1 MNPSTSVAPAD
12 FTPHD
17 QLLMRRALDLAVLG
31 AHTARPNPMVGC
43 VVADAAGRVVAE
55 GWHEQYGGPHAEV
68 NALNR
73 VPAAVDLGQCRVYV
87 TLEPCSH
94 FGKTPPCADLLIAR
108 GVRDVVVCNHDPN
121 PLVAGRGLQKLR
133 EAGIRVRTGLL
144 EAEGRWLNRRFFTV
158 QEQNRPYLILKW
170 AESRDGFVAGPNAQ
184 PVPISGPAAKML
196 VHRWRTEEQA
206 IMVGTRTA
214 LNDNPQLNVR
224 EWPGPNPV
232 RLVIDRSL
240 TLPATHHLFDGAQPT
255 VVYTN
260 KEQPDRDNLSFVTVP
275 AQQPLL
281 PAILDDL
288 NERRI
293 QSVLV
298 EGGPALHTML
308 LEAGLWD
315 EIRVLRS
322 QHVRIGAGG
331 VVAPPLSLT
340 GLREHRVIGP
350 DELFVFG

>member
-1 MNPSTSVAPAD
+1 MVTD
-12 FTPHD
+12 FTTHEH
-17 QLLMRRALDLAVLG
+17 LMMRRALDLAVLG

-43 VVADAAGRVVAE
+43 VVTDAAGRVVGE
-55 GWHEQYGGPHAEV
+55 GWHEQYGEPHAEV
-68 NALNR
+68 NALAA
-73 VPAAVDLGQCRVYV
+73 VPAEVDLGQCRVYV

-108 GVRDVVVCNHDPN
+108 GVGEVIVCNDDPN
-121 PLVAGRGLQKLR
+121 PLVAGRGYAKLR
-133 EAGIRVRTGLL
+133 EAGIPVRTGLL
-144 EAEGRWLNRRFFTV
+144 SAEGRRLNRRFFTV
-158 QEQNRPYLILKW
+158 QELGRPYLILKW
-170 AESRDGFVAGPNAQ
+170 AESRDGFVAGPSGQ
-184 PVPISGPAAKML
+184 PVAISGPAAKML

-206 IMVGTRTA
+206 IMVGTHTA

-224 EWPGPNPV
+224 EWPGPNPL
-232 RLVIDRSL
+232 RLVIDRGL
-240 TLPATHHLFDGAQPT
+240 TLPATHNLLDGAQPT

-260 KEQPDRDNLSFVTVP
+260 GQRENQPNLSYVTVP
-275 AQQPLL
+275 AQTDML

-288 NERRI
+288 NARRV

-322 QHVRIGAGG
+322 TEVRIGAGG

-340 GLREHRVIGP
+340 GLREHHRIGQ

>member
-1 MNPSTSVAPAD
+1 MSDLTASATD

-17 QLLMRRALDLAVLG
+17 ALLMRRALDLALLG

-68 NALNR
+68 NALSR
-73 VPAAVDLGQCRVYV
+73 VPEGVDLGQCRVYV

-133 EAGIRVRTGLL
+133 DAGIRVRTGLL

-170 AESRDGFVAGPNAQ
+170 AESRDGFVAAAGGQ
-184 PVPISGPAAKML
+184 PVAISGPAAKML
-196 VHRWRTEEQA
+196 VHRWRTEEQG

-224 EWPGPNPV
+224 EWPGPNPL

-240 TLPATHHLFDGAQPT
+240 TLPATHHLLDGSQPT

-260 KEQPDRDNLSFVTVP
+260 KEQPDRENLSFVTVP
-275 AQQPLL
+275 AQQDLL

-288 NERRI
+288 NARRVL
-293 QSVLV
+293 SVLV
-298 EGGPALHTML
+298 EGGPALHALL

-322 QHVRIGAGG
+322 RTVRIGAGG

-340 GLREHRVIGP
+340 GLRETHVIGD

>member
-1 MNPSTSVAPAD
+1 MPEPAD
-12 FTPHD
+12 FTAHD
-17 QLLMRRALDLAVLG
+17 HLLMRRALDLAVLG

-43 VVADAAGRVVAE
+43 VVADAEGRVVAE

-68 NALNR
+68 NALAA
-73 VPAAVDLGQCRVYV
+73 VPAGVDLAQCRVYV

-108 GVRDVVVCNHDPN
+108 GVRDVVVCNDDPN
-121 PLVAGRGLQKLR
+121 PLVAGRGYAKLR

-144 EAEGRWLNRRFFTV
+144 AAEGRQLNRRFFTV
-158 QEQNRPYLILKW
+158 QERNRPYLILKW
-170 AESRDGFVAGPNAQ
+170 AESRDGFVAGAGGQ

-224 EWPGPNPV
+224 EWPGPNPL
-232 RLVIDRSL
+232 RLVIDRGL
-240 TLPATHHLFDGAQPT
+240 TLPATHHLLDGTQPT

-260 KEQPDRDNLSFVTVP
+260 GQHDDADNLSFVSIP
-275 AQQPLL
+275 AQTDML

-288 NERRI
+288 NARRV

-298 EGGPALHTML
+298 EGGPALHTL
-308 LEAGLWD
+308 LLQAGLWD

-322 QHVRIGAGG
+322 RTVRIGAGG

-340 GLREHRVIGP
+340 GLREHRVIGN
-350 DELFVFG
+350 DELFVFC